1 MGGAPDRRQ
10 VNGGAVEISR
20 LTATYG
26 RVVAVHDASVTIA
39 AGERVAVVGANGSGK
54 STLVRCL
61 LGLHRGSAEG
71 QVLVDGVEARTAAEW
86 TTRRLQ
92 VAYVPQRPPLG
103 RFPVQVREIL
113 ASSGD
118 ATAAVEAARELGL
131 GDLLTRP
138 IDALSGGQVQ
148 RVFLARAIGS
158 VGHGARVVAA
168 DEPTSALD
176 FEGQAE
182 VADHLMGLGVTTLV
196 VTHDPSLA
204 ARCDRRLEM
213 AGGVLREAP

>member
-1 MGGAPDRRQ
+1 MTSSTSGS
-10 VNGGAVEISR
+10 AVAFEG
-20 LTATYG
+20 LTASYG
-26 RVVAVHDASVTIA
+26 RIVAVHDASVAIA
-39 AGERVAVVGANGSGK
+39 PGEKVAIVGANGSGK

-61 LGLHRGSAEG
+61 LGLHRGSASG
-71 QVLVDGVEARTAAEW
+71 RVTIDGAEARTATEW
-86 TTRRLQ
+86 VARRRA

-118 ATAAVEAARELGL
+118 AAGAHDAADELGL

-138 IDALSGGQVQ
+138 IDSLSGGQVQ
-148 RVFLARAIGS
+148 RVFLARALGS
-158 VGHGARVVAA
+158 VAAGATVVAA

-182 VADHLMGLGVTTLV
+182 VATLLLSQRVTTLV
-196 VTHDPSLA
+196 VTHDPTLA
-204 ARCDRRLEM
+204 DRCDRRIEM
-213 AGGVLREAP
+213 AGGALRVAS